1 MINSQQVTAPASGD
15 WFDCDYD
22 DDNFDDDGDCGFCC
36 GDGWIDGYDD
46 DPLWFAPGEM
56 ARCASC
62 GGTGN
67 SNRPAP
73 AGQ

>member
-1 MINSQQVTAPASGD
+1 MNVIAYDGQIETEEDD
-15 WFDCDYD
+15 WRD
-22 DDNFDDDGDCGFCC
+22 DDNFDDDGDCGFCG

-62 GGTGN
+62 NGSGRAKDMTIW
-67 SNRPAP
+67 
-73 AGQ
+73 